1 MPDPKPSKRYR
12 ATKKEWEDIHA
23 AFKGAS
29 CRICEEYPIE
39 LHHVLPRSHS
49 GDDVMV
55 NLVPLCRVC
64 HARVE
69 ARDPLARAALRES
82 LSEAHIAYL
91 RFRLGE
97 RAEAWLDRNYSVNTI
112 RLEEVA

>member
-1 MPDPKPSKRYR
+1 MSDPKPSKRYR
-12 ATKKEWEDIHA
+12 ASQAEWSGIYE
-23 AFKGAS
+23 AFKGAG

-49 GDDVMV
+49 GDDVIV

-69 ARDPLARAALRES
+69 ARDPVARAALRES
-82 LSEAHIAYL
+82 FSEAHIAYL

-97 RAEAWLDRNYSVNTI
+97 RAEAWLDRNYFVNAI

>member
-1 MPDPKPSKRYR
+1 MHDPKPSKRYR

-23 AFKGAS
+23 AFNGVG
-29 CRICEEYPIE
+29 CLVCEEYPIE

-49 GDDVMV
+49 GDDVAV

-64 HARVE
+64 HGRVE
-69 ARDPLARAALRES
+69 ARDPVARAVLRES

-97 RAEAWLDRNYSVNTI
+97 CAEAWLDKNHSVNAT